1 MSYVLISKSRYSFA
15 HNLVITVNYVAH
27 SDVSYR
33 FNGEIDNL
41 VLESVDNVMN
51 TRYII
56 TLLAKQV
63 FCQSGQN
70 LASFVSARDAKQ

>member
-1 MSYVLISKSRYSFA
+1 MNHI
-15 HNLVITVNYVAH
+15 AH

-33 FNGEIDNL
+33 YNGEIDNL

-51 TRYII
+51 TRYIL
-56 TLLAKQV
+56 TLSAEQV

-70 LASFVSARDAKQ
+70 LASFASARDAKQ